1 MPLVVLTTDGL
12 TLRNVSRIA
21 GQMDLDLV
29 EASTL
34 DKIDDRQQPAAMVID
49 LEMDNAIAA
58 VERSKQ
64 QWPQAM
70 VVGVVT
76 MPGGA
81 IWKRAELAGC
91 DLVTTRGAMA
101 KVVPKRLAAW
111 MEAPGGR
118 RMRLLAMDDVA
129 GRLGVV
135 ERLDDPKVG
144 PLAVYHIGGEICVV
158 EDVCPHAGAR
168 LSEGEVNVDEGVVTC
183 PEHGSRFDTCTGER
197 VRGPSDEG
205 LQTFRVV
212 IEDGQA
218 YVQLDRA

>member
-1 MPLVVLTTDGL
+1 MPLVVLATDRL
-12 TLRNVSRIA
+12 TLRNVRRLA
-21 GQMDLDLV
+21 AQTGLDLV
-29 EASTL
+29 EAASL
-34 DKIDDRQQPAAMVID
+34 DELDGREPPTALVID
-49 LEMDNAIAA
+49 LEMDDAIAT

-76 MPGGA
+76 IPGGTV
-81 IWKRAELAGC
+81 WKRAELAGC

-101 KVVPKRLAAW
+101 KAVPKRLAAW

-118 RMRLLAMDDVA
+118 RLRLFAMDDVA

-135 ERLDDPKVG
+135 ERLDDPEVG

-158 EDVCPHAGAR
+158 QDICPHAGAR
-168 LSEGEVNVDEGVVTC
+168 LSHGEVNVDEGIVTC

-197 VRGPSDEG
+197 VRGPSDDG
-205 LQTFRVV
+205 LRTFRVV

-218 YVQLDRA
+218 YVQLDQA